1 MSTTHT
7 PPQPQPLLSTL
18 RSFPRP
24 VWVLFAG
31 VFLNKFGTFVVPF
44 LTIYLTRRGFS
55 ATEAGMA
62 FGAYGVGRI
71 AAALLGGQLAD
82 TIGRRNTILVSMLS
96 TAVIMLLLSQAESL
110 LAITLLTACVSL
122 TGEMYVPACA
132 AMLADLT
139 PPHQRVTTFSTYRM
153 AFNAGWAFGPAAAA
167 FIAAHS
173 FTWLFIGDAIT
184 SLLFAVIAWRWLP
197 KVRSNTKE
205 AGWSEAVS
213 VIVRDGRF
221 RQVALATLFIGLA
234 LHQVVSTFGLHV
246 TSLGFSDATYGTL
259 LSFNGLLVLCC
270 ELSLTRVT
278 SRYPARL
285 MMATGYLLM
294 GLALTLNLVFHTVP
308 TLFVVMAVLTLGE
321 MIFAPVATAYVSSL
335 APANM
340 RGRYIGG
347 WAMANSLSMALAPNL
362 GMALFG
368 WKPAA
373 LWMACGVTAL
383 LAAITI
389 VRNSSERRTIPTVAA
404 PLTARSD

>member
-1 MSTTHT
+1 MSTTH
-7 PPQPQPLLSTL
+7 PPPHTQPLLSTL

-55 ATEAGMA
+55 AKEAGVA

-71 AAALLGGQLAD
+71 AAAVLGGYLAD
-82 TIGRRNTILVSMLS
+82 TIGRRNTILISMLS
-96 TAVIMLLLSQAESL
+96 TAATMLLLSQAESL
-110 LAITLLTACVSL
+110 AAIAMLIALVSL

-139 PPHQRVTTFSTYRM
+139 PPHQRVTAFSTYRM

-173 FTWLFIGDAIT
+173 FTWLFIGDAIS
-184 SLLFAVIAWRWLP
+184 SLLFAVIAWKWLP
-197 KVRSNTKE
+197 KTRSAMKE
-205 AGWSEAVS
+205 AGWSESVG
-213 VIVRDGRF
+213 VIVRDERF

-234 LHQVVSTFGLHV
+234 LHQTVSTFGLHV
-246 TSLGFSDATYGTL
+246 TSLGFSDAVYGTL

-294 GLALTLNLVFHTVP
+294 GLALTLNMVAHSVP
-308 TLFVVMAVLTLGE
+308 GLFVVMAVLTLGE
-321 MIFAPVATAYVSSL
+321 MTFAPVATAYVSSL

-368 WKPAA
+368 WRPDW
-373 LWMACGVTAL
+373 LWMACGVTAT
-383 LAAITI
+383 LAAIVI
-389 VRNSSERRTIPTVAA
+389 ARNLTGRAPALTNAARQPLRT
-404 PLTARSD
+404 D

>member
-1 MSTTHT
+1 MSTTH
-7 PPQPQPLLSTL
+7 PPPHTQPLLSTL
-18 RSFPRP
+18 RSFPTP

-55 ATEAGMA
+55 AKEAGVA

-71 AAALLGGQLAD
+71 AAAVLGGHLAD
-82 TIGRRNTILVSMLS
+82 TIGRRNTILISMLS
-96 TAVIMLLLSQAESL
+96 TAAIMLLLSQAESL
-110 LAITLLTACVSL
+110 AAIAMLIAVVSL

-139 PPHQRVTTFSTYRM
+139 PPHQRVTAVSTYRM

-173 FTWLFIGDAIT
+173 FTWLFIGDAIS
-184 SLLFAVIAWRWLP
+184 SLLFAVIAWKWLP
-197 KVRSNTKE
+197 KTRSATKE
-205 AGWSEAVS
+205 AGWSESVG
-213 VIVRDGRF
+213 VIVHDERF

-234 LHQVVSTFGLHV
+234 LHQTVSTFGLHV
-246 TSLGFSDATYGTL
+246 TSLGFSDAVYGTL

-294 GLALTLNLVFHTVP
+294 GLALTLNMVAHSVP
-308 TLFVVMAVLTLGE
+308 GLFVVMAVLTLGE
-321 MIFAPVATAYVSSL
+321 MTFAPVATAYVSSL

-368 WKPAA
+368 WRPDW
-373 LWMACGVTAL
+373 LWMACGVTAT
-383 LAAITI
+383 LAAIVIARHLTG
-389 VRNSSERRTIPTVAA
+389 RAPALTNAARQPLRT
-404 PLTARSD
+404 D